1 MSYKKKKLNE
11 AIPSEYIQ
19 RIKKKNKIRYILGF
33 LIRFKKHLIN
43 TSICCYARFK
53 GASIGMN
60 VVMPYSLAKKANR
73 NLVIG
78 NDIIIETSDIDL
90 RSKVVIKDHCIIN
103 KGVSI
108 IRVSHYVDN
117 SPEYRTKYYDDL
129 VICSYSWLATS
140 CVILPSVTRIE
151 TGSIIGASS
160 VLVRNSNEDGVYSG
174 NPAKELRKHEGRF
187 DKLVVCSLKGGDYN
201 YYKCVYKL

>member
-1 MSYKKKKLNE
+1 MSYKKEKLNE

-19 RIKKKNKIRYILGF
+19 RIKRKNKIRYILGF

-53 GASIGMN
+53 GASIGKN
-60 VVMPYSLAKKANR
+60 VVMPFSLAKKENR

-117 SPEYRTKYYDDL
+117 SPYYRTKYYDDL

-151 TGSIIGASS
+151 TQSIIGAFS

-187 DKLVVCSLKGGDYN
+187 DKLVGCSLKCGDYN

>member
-1 MSYKKKKLNE
+1 MSYKREKLNE

-19 RIKKKNKIRYILGF
+19 RIKRKNKIRYILGF

-43 TSICCYARFK
+43 R
-53 GASIGMN
+53 
-60 VVMPYSLAKKANR
+60 
-73 NLVIG
+73 
-78 NDIIIETSDIDL
+78 
-90 RSKVVIKDHCIIN
+90 
-103 KGVSI
+103 
-108 IRVSHYVDN
+108 
-117 SPEYRTKYYDDL
+117 
-129 VICSYSWLATS
+129 LATS

-151 TGSIIGASS
+151 TQSIIGAFS